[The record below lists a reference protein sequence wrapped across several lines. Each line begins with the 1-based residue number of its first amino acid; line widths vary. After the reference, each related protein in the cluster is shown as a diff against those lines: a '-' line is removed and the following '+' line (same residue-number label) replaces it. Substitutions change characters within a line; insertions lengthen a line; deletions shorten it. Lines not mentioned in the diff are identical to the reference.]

1 MYYEEN
7 YDDTDYLEAAFEF
20 GKIYPADWNDNIPDG
35 FLLVETPRGLYAVD
49 ITLPGWIVDQL

>member
-1 MYYEEN
+1 MYE
-7 YDDTDYLEAAFEF
+7 YDDTDYLEEAFES